1 MLDSTSSTDTAN
13 EADTEP
19 LSPEVHGAI
28 EEIAGVIG
36 AWCPS
41 LSPDG
46 TKIAYVTDR
55 SGLPRLEV
63 APLNPGPGEFPS
75 MVSPAHQEIVSA
87 AWSPDGQH
95 LAYLVSPGGLIRA
108 ELHVMRPDG
117 TDSRVLA
124 GTDSWATVFAGCWT
138 VLPNT
143 YAFSVADGHGPE
155 ADVCLVD
162 VLSGE
167 VRTVATGGFLTVTS
181 VSPDGQQLIAR
192 RGSRGRRHLVIAD
205 IPAAGEPPATE
216 SAGTI
221 RRLLA
226 ADFPVQGTDLA
237 EDGRFAANSSAVY
250 LRVLAGRERFA
261 LALVDIDAE
270 GETGTMRILAER
282 ADADLESYAIL
293 SSDSALLVWNVDGV
307 SVVEVRDLADGRG
320 YQIDIGPRVMPG
332 WSVQRDGRSAVLELT
347 EPLAPR
353 SIYHVD
359 LINPISGQSAV
370 PPRRLTG
377 LPDAHLPHHRLAV
390 PELRTYRSTD
400 GLTLQGLLYRPPGSI
415 GSFPT
420 VVLLH
425 GGPESQERPAFS
437 ILIQSLVAAGF
448 AVFAPNVRGS
458 TGYGRSFVGMDDLHL
473 RESSFQDVPATVR
486 YLVEAGVSTPGKIG
500 VHGWS
505 YGGYLALVALT
516 RWPTLFASG
525 SSHAGMSDLA
535 TFFAET
541 ETWMATASV
550 TEYGDPVA
558 DAALLQELSPIQF
571 MDRVRAPT
579 LLVHGEQDTN
589 VPVGESVRAY
599 QALRATGVPTE
610 LFLLPGEGHTIVGRE
625 GRIASTRLITQWHA
639 RWTS

>member
-1 MLDSTSSTDTAN
+1 MLDGRSTPSK
-13 EADTEP
+13 P
-19 LSPEVHGAI
+19 LTPEIHHAI
-28 EEIAGVIG
+28 DEIAGVVG

-63 APLNPGPGEFPS
+63 APLNPASGEFPS
-75 MVSPAHQEIVSA
+75 MVSPAHQEVVSA
-87 AWSPDGQH
+87 AWSPDGQW

-124 GTDSWATVFAGCWT
+124 GTGSWETVFAGGWT
-138 VLPNT
+138 TIPNT
-143 YAFSVADGHGPE
+143 YAFSVADGHGPD
-155 ADVCLVD
+155 ADAYLVD
-162 VLSGE
+162 VLTGQ
-167 VRTVATGGFLTVTS
+167 VRTVATGGFLTVTA
-181 VSPDGQQLIAR
+181 VSPDGRQLIAR

-205 IPAAGEPPATE
+205 IPAAGEPPSTE
-216 SAGTI
+216 SSGTV

-226 ADFPVQGTDLA
+226 VDFPSEGTDLA
-237 EDGRFAANSSAVY
+237 EDGRFAANGSGAY
-250 LRVLAGRERFA
+250 LRILAGRERFA

-270 GETGTMRILAER
+270 GDPGTIRILAER

-293 SSDSALLVWNVDGV
+293 SNDSALLVWNVDGV
-307 SVVEVRDLADGRG
+307 SVAEVRDLFDGRS
-320 YQIDIGPRVMPG
+320 YQIDIGRRVMPG
-332 WSVQRDGRSAVLELT
+332 WSVHRDGRTAVLELT

-353 SIYHVD
+353 SIYHVA
-359 LINPISGQSAV
+359 LTGPVSGQQAI

-377 LPDAHLPHHRLAV
+377 LPDAHLPHHRLAD
-390 PELRTYRSTD
+390 PELRRYRSTD
-400 GLTLQGLLYRPPGSI
+400 GLSLQGLLYRPPGSD
-415 GSFPT
+415 GRLPT

-458 TGYGRSFVGMDDLHL
+458 TGYGRAFVGLDDLQR
-473 RESSFQDVPATVR
+473 RESSFQDVPATVD
-486 YLVEAGVSTPGKIG
+486 YLIESGISAAGRIG

-516 RWPTLFASG
+516 RWPTLFAAG

-541 ETWMATASV
+541 ETWMAAASV
-550 TEYGDPVA
+550 TEYGDPVT
-558 DAALLQELSPIQF
+558 DAALLEELSPLQR
-571 MDRVRAPT
+571 MDLVRAPT

-599 QALRATGVPTE
+599 QALRAAGVPTE

-625 GRIASTRLITQWHA
+625 GRVASTRLITEWHM